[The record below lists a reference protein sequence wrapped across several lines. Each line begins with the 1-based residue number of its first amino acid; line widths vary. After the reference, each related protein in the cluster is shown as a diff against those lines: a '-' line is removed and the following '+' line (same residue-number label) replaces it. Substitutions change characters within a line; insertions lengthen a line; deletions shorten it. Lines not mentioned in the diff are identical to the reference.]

1 MFSEL
6 DSTIFPD
13 SCEVIEIVP
22 SQHYVYPIFK
32 NGSSSLHETQTLTG
46 WNSFFN
52 NEITEITC
60 PITVYLRDPQ
70 DRFVSGV
77 NTFVQHCH
85 RDFDNLDTNT
95 ILHFVKNYLFLNR
108 HYAPQFFWLINLAR
122 YSTAPLILQ
131 NLDSINQI
139 VDMNDS
145 AGVSPPTKD
154 LLDQIKNCS
163 GQRLE
168 LYMFLD
174 QLLIDHIGQTVTFEQ
189 LITEIKQQHTD
200 LYNLIFQ
207 KSLTLINALPK
218 T

>member
-1 MFSEL
+1 MFTEL
-6 DSTIFPD
+6 DSIIFPD

-32 NGSSSLHETQTLTG
+32 NGSSSLHKTQALVG
-46 WNSFFN
+46 WKSFFN
-52 NEITEITC
+52 DEITQINC
-60 PITVYLRDPQ
+60 PITVYLRDPRS
-70 DRFVSGV
+70 RFISGV
-77 NTFVQHCH
+77 NTFIQHCH

-131 NLDSINQI
+131 NLESIDQI
-139 VDMNDS
+139 VDMNS
-145 AGVSPPTKD
+145 RAGIRPPAKD
-154 LLDQIKNCS
+154 LLDQVKDFS
-163 GQRLE
+163 WQKVE
-168 LYMFLD
+168 LYSFID
-174 QLLIDHIGQTVTFEQ
+174 QLLMDRIGQTVTFQQ
-189 LITEIKQQHTD
+189 LMTDIKQQHFN

-207 KSLTLINALPK
+207 KSSTLINVLPK